1 MANETYNASPLY
13 RMFFVWLQGVA
24 VTTLAINNKHYS
36 NQSSTLLQIFK
47 YIKRL

>member
-1 MANETYNASPLY
+1 MVNATYNASPLY

-24 VTTLAINNKHYS
+24 ITTLTINNKHYS
-36 NQSSTLLQIFK
+36 NQSSTLLK